1 MENHFQDMAADS
13 HLEVIQKNG
22 AGIMNLKLNHLTL
35 EQILVLQMKIIGKN
49 TQ

>member
-1 MENHFQDMAADS
+1 MENHFQDTVVDS

-22 AGIMNLKLNHLTL
+22 AGIMNLKLNHPIL